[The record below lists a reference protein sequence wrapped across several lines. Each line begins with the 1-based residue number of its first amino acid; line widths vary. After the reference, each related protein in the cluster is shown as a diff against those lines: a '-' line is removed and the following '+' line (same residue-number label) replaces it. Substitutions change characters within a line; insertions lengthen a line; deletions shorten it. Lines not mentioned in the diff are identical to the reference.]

1 MHAES
6 EGWIY
11 VWDPFVRVF
20 HWALVATFAV
30 AYLTGDEVL
39 GIHVWTGYAIGV
51 LIVTRLI
58 WGFVGP
64 RHARFAD
71 FVAGP
76 TTTLRY
82 LRDLFFFRAKRHIG
96 HSPAGGVMIILLF
109 LTLSAT
115 VGSGLIVYA
124 AEENAGP
131 LAGMFAASATPA
143 ATQSVGDD
151 DVEDDEEG
159 LVRNGSAESDIG
171 EPAKEVHEFFAN
183 LTLLLVILHV
193 GAVVFASFAHR
204 ENLVRAMVTGFKR
217 R

>member
-1 MHAES
+1 MHGEPGA
-6 EGWIY
+6 WIY

-20 HWALVATFAV
+20 HWALVAGFAV

-58 WGFVGP
+58 WGFIGP

-71 FVAGP
+71 FVSGP
-76 TTTLRY
+76 ATTFRY
-82 LRDLFFFRAKRHIG
+82 LRDLLFFRAKRHIG

-124 AEENAGP
+124 AEEDAGP
-131 LAGMFAASATPA
+131 LAGMFVTPA
-143 ATQSVGDD
+143 ATQSVGRG
-151 DVEDDEEG
+151 DVEDEKEG
-159 LVRNGSAESDIG
+159 LERNGFAESDIG

-193 GAVVFASFAHR
+193 GAVVFMSFAHR